1 MNARFER
8 RSALRVHRLRIRLGW
23 WGFKQEIKM
32 LNTIKTVALSAFLGF
47 AALSAVPATAQADGV
62 YLNFGSRN
70 DTRLGV
76 YTGNG
81 NDGVRL
87 VRRDDRGWHR
97 DRDWRRACS
106 PQRAL
111 NKAEDMGLR
120 RARVVDVNRRTVKVA
135 GRKFNNRIVIVFG
148 NERGCPI
155 YSR

>member
-1 MNARFER
+1 
-8 RSALRVHRLRIRLGW
+8 
-23 WGFKQEIKM
+23 M
-32 LNTIKTVALSAFLGF
+32 LNTIKTLALSAVIGLG
-47 AALSAVPATAQADGV
+47 ALAAVPATAQAEGV
-62 YLNFGSRN
+62 YLNFGSQN

-76 YTGNG
+76 YTGER

-97 DRDWRRACS
+97 ERDRDRDWRRACS
-106 PQRAL
+106 PERAL

-120 RARVVDVNRRTVKVA
+120 RARIVDVNRRTVKVA
-135 GRKFNNRIVIVFG
+135 GRKFNNRIVLVFG